1 MFRGNIISV
10 DTPDNHSIFMDLLR
24 NELETMLNTLL
35 LAELTELTEFLSY
48 DKYDVSGYNTGNSR
62 NGYYER
68 SLHTIFDNII
78 VKIPHDRL
86 GQFQNKIDF
95 IYYCFIQL
103 LKSRVAF

>member
-1 MFRGNIISV
+1 MN
-10 DTPDNHSIFMDLLR
+10 TPSTMAASKSSQSIFMDLLR

-78 VKIPHDRL
+78 VKIPHD
-86 GQFQNKIDF
+86 
-95 IYYCFIQL
+95 
-103 LKSRVAF
+103 